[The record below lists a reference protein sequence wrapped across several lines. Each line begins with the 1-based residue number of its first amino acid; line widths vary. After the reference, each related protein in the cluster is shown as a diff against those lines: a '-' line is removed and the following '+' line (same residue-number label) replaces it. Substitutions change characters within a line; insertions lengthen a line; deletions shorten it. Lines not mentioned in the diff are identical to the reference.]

1 MMNCK
6 IEKETFTEA
15 YLELIHKLINQGITK
30 APRGQAI
37 SHIQNC
43 LFCVKHPGDMFDH
56 PNRKFQTK
64 YLNKEIELYTSGT
77 IKAKDFGEA
86 SKFWLNL
93 ANPDGTINSNYGY
106 RVFYKPMT
114 GMFNGN
120 NQFKNQ
126 WDFAKQQLIND
137 KDTRQA
143 LIFVSGPDVQFEN
156 NKDFICTLNYI
167 FNIEDNKLHLTVNR
181 RSQDL
186 LFGIP
191 YDAVF
196 EFLLME
202 KMLKE
207 LSCYYS
213 NLQLGSYTMFAN
225 NVHIY
230 ERNFEIFKKIDEH
243 PELTRIVN
251 IHALVDK
258 NVYDNLMKL

>member
-1 MMNCK
+1 
-6 IEKETFTEA
+6 
-15 YLELIHKLINQGITK
+15 
-30 APRGQAI
+30 
-37 SHIQNC
+37 
-43 LFCVKHPGDMFDH
+43 
-56 PNRKFQTK
+56 
-64 YLNKEIELYTSGT
+64 
-77 IKAKDFGEA
+77 
-86 SKFWLNL
+86 
-93 ANPDGTINSNYGY
+93 
-106 RVFYKPMT
+106 MT

-143 LIFVSGPDVQFEN
+143 LIFVSGPDVQFDN

-207 LSCYYS
+207 LSRYYP

-258 NVYDNLMKL
+258 NAYDNLMNL